1 MMVIALAK
9 ASKLVVM
16 IDFSELMFYHSI
28 SIFCLFFVFSV
39 MIVISGL
46 QLILILNELV
56 PNPLLVYCVMFPIL

>member
-1 MMVIALAK
+1 MMMVIALAK

-39 MIVISGL
+39 MIPCECPEI
-46 QLILILNELV
+46 
-56 PNPLLVYCVMFPIL
+56 